1 MDVREFLESD
11 VRARIAARIAEA
23 ADCRAESGALLAQI
37 DGKRRHLFRNRRLL
51 GQARL
56 LGRHV
61 DYLIQMNEL
70 DLMMLRYA
78 R

>member
-1 MDVREFLESD
+1 MEVREFLESD

-23 ADCRAESGALLAQI
+23 ADCRAESDALLAQV
-37 DGKRRHLFRNRRLL
+37 DGKLRHMFRNQRLL
-51 GQARL
+51 REAQA

-70 DLMMLRYA
+70 GLMMLRCA